1 MSSSDDEMYEHK
13 KYLIYRIRTSGCPP
27 DLTYIG
33 STEYQYHMIRWGSHE
48 RDYKKYLNGNKHTC
62 SSMLIYKAQNAIEPD
77 SCVVYE
83 QLEIV
88 SVEEKSKKEGQYI
101 RNEMNDDNV
110 MCVNKNI
117 AGRSQSQY
125 YIDNRDK
132 HNEQMRYYYQDN
144 REIIKEKARKRYN
157 KQKKIR
163 LDELTKGSAL

>member
-1 MSSSDDEMYEHK
+1 MSSSEDDEDK
-13 KYLIYRIRTSGCPP
+13 KYLIYRIRTTGCPP
-27 DLTYIG
+27 DMTYIG

-48 RDYKKYLNGNKHTC
+48 RDYKKVQNGGKYSC
-62 SSMLIYKAQNAIEPD
+62 SSMLLYKVQNVIERD

-83 QLEIV
+83 QLEMV
-88 SVEEKSKKEGQYI
+88 SLEEKSKKEGQYI
-101 RNEMNDDNV
+101 RNELNDDNV
-110 MCVNKNI
+110 ICVNKNI

-163 LDELTKGSAL
+163 LEELTKGSTL